1 MSIIDALKEVFNL
14 YRNFNKKIE
23 EEEMKENIA
32 MFINQLVRFFGHIHC
47 AFDIQI
53 NDSVY

>member
-23 EEEMKENIA
+23 EEEIQENEQYSS
-32 MFINQLVRFFGHIHC
+32 NKYH
-47 AFDIQI
+47 
-53 NDSVY
+53 